1 VIRLPFKLTKR
12 LPQNLKYTSSSLDE
26 GPELFRRKI
35 PDFVFDLSSEFR
47 WLRKVVS
54 PSRLTFTK
62 FEVKFRQAFWKI
74 FGLQRFNCQA
84 TFAQGQTSLGSN
96 FLKQTGAIRSDWEEL
111 RPLQTF
117 WLIYEENFHFSAF
130 AARIFQFGKI
140 KKSERLQHLIV
151 NLSLVGGL
159 LSRIIMAASH
169 LLSSRL
175 SSPKKYV
182 ASTHNN

>member
-1 VIRLPFKLTKR
+1 MTKR

-35 PDFVFDLSSEFR
+35 PDLVFDLSSEFR

-96 FLKQTGAIRSDWEEL
+96 SSMKVSASGSHWEEL
-111 RPLQTF
+111 KPLQTF
-117 WLIYEENFHFSAF
+117 WLIFHKFLHFPAF
-130 AARIFQFGKI
+130 AARISQ
-140 KKSERLQHLIV
+140 
-151 NLSLVGGL
+151 
-159 LSRIIMAASH
+159 
-169 LLSSRL
+169 
-175 SSPKKYV
+175 
-182 ASTHNN
+182 